1 MFTRS
6 GGLDIISRHRIIFT
20 YLKSLKF
27 RILLVLL
34 AVGWIP
40 MTLIAVSLLGSYRSM
55 AVSSRSTEIQN
66 QCRILTNQLLNYHY
80 LEDPSS
86 ELINGEL
93 TQLASMYDGRILI
106 IDQDFRAIQDTYD
119 LIEGKYVASEEVIR
133 CFQGQTSNKVTAQGF
148 IEIAIPVKESEA
160 ETAQGVLLASIL
172 RTASGTA

>member
-1 MFTRS
+1 M
-6 GGLDIISRHRIIFT
+6 
-20 YLKSLKF
+20 
-27 RILLVLL
+27 LL

-66 QCRILTNQLLNYHY
+66 QCRILANQLLNYHY

-106 IDQDFRAIQDTYD
+106 IDKDFRAIQDTYD

-148 IEIAIPVKESEA
+148 TVHYDTYQLSGDTYEYSPLTNE
-160 ETAQGVLLASIL
+160 
-172 RTASGTA
+172 SGTRYRYLAVK